1 MCTSDTSC
9 VLGATPTLALLVA
22 VVTPPEA
29 SGAAVSAPFEDPPD
43 ATERSCGLGVANPGH
58 AGTAWAALLATLILL
73 RRRRAPVRLPK
84 G

>member
-9 VLGATPTLALLVA
+9 VFGATPTLALLVA

-29 SGAAVSAPFEDPPD
+29 SSASVSAPFEDPPD
-43 ATERSCGLGVANPGH
+43 ASERSCGLGGAQAGP
-58 AGTAWAALLATLILL
+58 AGTAWAALLAALVIL
-73 RRRRAPVRLPK
+73 RRRLAPVRLPN